1 MSVHEATAKPIF
13 DTAINSREV
22 MNAIRRIIHAL
33 QVSSHASQKSIG
45 ISGAQLFLLQILAP
59 GDVMSINE
67 LASRSCTHQSSV
79 SVVAR
84 RLVEAKLVKRAAST
98 ADGRRLD
105 LSVTAAG
112 RRLLKSRVVTPQER
126 LIAALARLEPTRLFE
141 LRLLLEEVI
150 AGCGFDAGPISMFF
164 EEQGVG
170 NSREKQKQQ
179 HSAQIDL
186 QKTRLK
192 RKAKQK

>member
-1 MSVHEATAKPIF
+1 VPVPEITTDPLLN
-13 DTAINSREV
+13 TAINSREV

-33 QVSSHASQKSIG
+33 QVGSRASQKSIG
-45 ISGAQLFLLQILAP
+45 ISGAQLFVLQILAA

-79 SVVAR
+79 SVVAQ
-84 RLVEAKLVKRAAST
+84 RLVEAKLVKKAASA

-112 RRLLKSRVVTPQER
+112 RRLLKSQVATPQER
-126 LIAALARLEPTRLFE
+126 IIAALARLAPPRLLA

-150 AGCGFDAGPISMFF
+150 AECGFDLGPILMFF
-164 EEQGVG
+164 EGKAEGSPAENPKRRPPAKVYSQR
-170 NSREKQKQQ
+170 SRLAKKTKQK
-179 HSAQIDL
+179 
-186 QKTRLK
+186 
-192 RKAKQK
+192 

>member
-1 MSVHEATAKPIF
+1 MPVPETTAEPF
-13 DTAINSREV
+13 LDTAINTREV

-33 QVSSHASQKSIG
+33 QVGSHASQKSIG
-45 ISGAQLFLLQILAP
+45 ISGAQLFLLQILGP
-59 GDVMSINE
+59 GEVMSINE

-126 LIAALARLEPTRLFE
+126 IIAALVRLEPPRLFE

-150 AGCGFDAGPISMFF
+150 AGCGFDSGPIPMFF
-164 EEQGVG
+164 EGKAQASSAQNPKERRSTKVHTQITR
-170 NSREKQKQQ
+170 SRKKTKQK
-179 HSAQIDL
+179 
-186 QKTRLK
+186 
-192 RKAKQK
+192 

>member
-1 MSVHEATAKPIF
+1 MPVPKTAAEPLF
-13 DTAINSREV
+13 DTTIDSRGV

-33 QVSSHASQKSIG
+33 QVGSHASQKSIG

-79 SVVAR
+79 SVVVS

-98 ADGRRLD
+98 EDGRRLD
-105 LSVTAAG
+105 LCVTAAG

-126 LIAALARLEPTRLFE
+126 IIAALARLEPPRLFE
-141 LRLLLEEVI
+141 LRLLLEQVI
-150 AGCGFDAGPISMFF
+150 AECGFDSGPIPMFF
-164 EEQGVG
+164 EGKAQRSSSE
-170 NSREKQKQQ
+170 NSKKRQPAQVHSRRTQPRKKTTQK
-179 HSAQIDL
+179 
-186 QKTRLK
+186 
-192 RKAKQK
+192 

>member
-1 MSVHEATAKPIF
+1 MPVLQTTTEPSF
-13 DTAINSREV
+13 DAAINTREV

-33 QVSSHASQKSIG
+33 QVGSHASQKSLG
-45 ISGAQLFLLQILAP
+45 VSGAQLFLLQILAP

-84 RLVEAKLVKRAAST
+84 RLVEARLVKRAAST

-126 LIAALARLEPTRLFE
+126 IIAALGRLAPPRLFE
-141 LRLLLEEVI
+141 LRLLLEELIVE
-150 AGCGFDAGPISMFF
+150 CGFDAGPIPMFF
-164 EEQGVG
+164 EGKVQETSPE
-170 NSREKQKQQ
+170 NSRKRQSAKVHSQKIQPKKTKQK
-179 HSAQIDL
+179 
-186 QKTRLK
+186 
-192 RKAKQK
+192 

>member
-1 MSVHEATAKPIF
+1 MPVPETTADPLLN
-13 DTAINSREV
+13 TAINSREV

-45 ISGAQLFLLQILAP
+45 ISGAQLFLLQILAA
-59 GDVMSINE
+59 GDVMSVNE

-84 RLVEAKLVKRAAST
+84 RLVEAKLVKRAASAT
-98 ADGRRLD
+98 DARRLD

-112 RRLLKSRVVTPQER
+112 RRVLKSQVATPQQR
-126 LIAALARLEPTRLFE
+126 IITALARLGPLRLFE

-150 AGCGFDAGPISMFF
+150 AESGFDSGPTPMFF
-164 EEQGVG
+164 EGKAQGSPPEDPKGRQPAKVF
-170 NSREKQKQQ
+170 SKRSKLRK
-179 HSAQIDL
+179 
-186 QKTRLK
+186 KTSHK
-192 RKAKQK
+192 

>member
-1 MSVHEATAKPIF
+1 MRVPETAAEPVL

-33 QVSSHASQKSIG
+33 QVGSHASQKTIG
-45 ISGAQLFLLQILAP
+45 ISGAQLFLLQILAS

-84 RLVEAKLVKRAAST
+84 RLVEAKLVKRTASR

-105 LSVTAAG
+105 VSVTAAG
-112 RRLLKSRVVTPQER
+112 RRLLKSRITTPQER
-126 LIAALARLEPTRLFE
+126 IVAALARLEPPRLFE
-141 LRLLLEEVI
+141 LRLLLEEII
-150 AGCGFDAGPISMFF
+150 AECGFDSGPIPMFF
-164 EEQGVG
+164 EGKPSETPQ
-170 NSREKQKQQ
+170 RTRTRKKTTQK
-179 HSAQIDL
+179 
-186 QKTRLK
+186 
-192 RKAKQK
+192 

>member
-1 MSVHEATAKPIF
+1 MLVRKTAAKPAF
-13 DTAINSREV
+13 DTAIDTREV

-33 QVSSHASQKSIG
+33 QVGSHASQKSMG

-84 RLVEAKLVKRAAST
+84 RLVEAKLVKRTASA

-105 LSVTAAG
+105 LSVTSAG
-112 RRLLKSRVVTPQER
+112 RRLLKSSVVTPQER
-126 LIAALARLEPTRLFE
+126 IISALGRLAPQRLFE

-150 AGCGFDAGPISMFF
+150 AGCGFDSGPVPMFF
-164 EEQGVG
+164 EGPGERNARQKA
-170 NSREKQKQQ
+170 NKQRP
-179 HSAQIDL
+179 AQDRSL
-186 QKTRLK
+186 QIKLK
-192 RKAKQK
+192 KKK